1 MSVLESALRETV
13 EVGLGL
19 GLGVGVGSAAGSP
32 SVPPARE
39 SPREWVA
46 GRGSGVWLLPVGAA
60 FDGTDGDDVVG
71 VDCVW
76 ELT

>member
-1 MSVLESALRETV
+1 MSVLESALRGTV

-19 GLGVGVGSAAGSP
+19 GLGSAAGSP

-71 VDCVW
+71 VNCVW
-76 ELT
+76 KLT